1 MTVCIY
7 RYIHTTA
14 LYCVYS
20 LLVRRPE
27 GMPPVGRSW
36 HRSEYNSKMD
46 LQEMGWGGMDWMK
59 VFQGRDRLLALV
71 NEVMNRQVSPI
82 VGDFTS

>member
-1 MTVCIY
+1 
-7 RYIHTTA
+7 
-14 LYCVYS
+14 
-20 LLVRRPE
+20 
-27 GMPPVGRSW
+27 MPPVGRSW